1 MLTDFEMIVDGEINS
16 MFLDLIVAN
25 LRNLRE

>member
-16 MFLDLIVAN
+16 MFLDLVVAN
-25 LRNLRE
+25 LRNLKE

>member
-16 MFLDLIVAN
+16 MFLDLVVAN